1 MKSILGLSAATLL
14 PGIIAAALL
23 GAPARADVV
32 TDWNVTTS
40 TLVSS
45 DIGNNPRLRTLA
57 MVHVAMSDAI
67 NTVQNRYTRVV
78 ATVPAAPGASAEAA
92 AATAARQILIQIYP
106 AKKDKI
112 EEAYAASLK
121 AIPDGSSKTEGIKLG
136 MAVAEA
142 VQADRANDGTNAP
155 DTYRPHTAPGV
166 YVPTTLPM
174 WEQYAHAKPW
184 VFKSANQFRPGPP
197 PALSSAEW
205 ARDYNEV
212 KSLGGTKSTA
222 RTAEQTEAVRFWDN
236 INFGP
241 SWQAAARELAMKQ
254 EMPLAECARLFA
266 LLNVSLA
273 NAYIVNWDAKYTYN
287 LWRPVTAIRNGD
299 QDGNDATARDAG
311 WTSFNP
317 TPMHPEYPSQ
327 ATINATIVSA
337 VLESVFGP
345 VKAIPFTATD
355 VRDAKRT
362 RQFASLADMAEEQKN
377 VRVWGGVHYRFAIG
391 TGEDM
396 GRKVAAYMIENTLK
410 PTR

>member
-1 MKSILGLSAATLL
+1 MNSASRLAAALL
-14 PGIIAAALL
+14 PGIVAAVLL
-23 GAPARADVV
+23 VPSARADVV
-32 TDWNVTTS
+32 TDWNVTTNA
-40 TLVSS
+40 LVAN
-45 DIGNNPRLRTLA
+45 DVGNNPKLRTLA

-78 ATVPAAPGASAEAA
+78 ATLPAAPDASVEAA
-92 AATAARQILIQIYP
+92 AATAARQILTQIYP
-106 AKKDKI
+106 AQKSKI

-121 AIPDGSSKTEGIKLG
+121 TIPDGPAKTEGVRLG

-166 YVPTTLPM
+166 YVPTTPPL
-174 WEQYAHAKPW
+174 WEQYARAKPW
-184 VFKSANQFRPGPP
+184 VIKSGDQFRPGPP
-197 PALSSAEW
+197 PTLSSAEW

-212 KSLGGTKSTA
+212 KNLGGAQTTA
-222 RTAEQTEAVRFWDN
+222 RTPEQSEAVTFWGN
-236 INFGP
+236 ANFGP
-241 SWQAAARELAMKQ
+241 AWQAAARELAIRN

-266 LLNVSLA
+266 LLNMSLA

-287 LWRPVTAIRNGD
+287 FWRPVTAIRNGD
-299 QDGNDATARDAG
+299 QDGNDATERDAG
-311 WTSFNP
+311 WISFNP

-327 ATINATIVSA
+327 ATINATIAVA
-337 VLESVFGP
+337 VLDSVFGSG
-345 VKAIPFTATD
+345 KAIPFTATD

-377 VRVWGGVHYRFAIG
+377 VRVWGGVHYRFAIR
-391 TGEDM
+391 TSEDV

-410 PTR
+410 PVR